1 MSENKVNALLG
12 NTIEK
17 IKNMVDV
24 NTVIGDPITTAD
36 GTNVI
41 PVSKAA
47 NGFASGGSD
56 LPSQNLPADGLFGGG
71 AGAGVTVSPVA
82 FLVISGGNVKVIQI
96 EPFTSSVDR
105 IIQEA
110 PDVVDKIAGIFKK
123 E

>member
-1 MSENKVNALLG
+1 MSENKVNSLLG

-24 NTVIGDPITTAD
+24 NTVIGEPITTAD
-36 GTNVI
+36 GVTVI
-41 PVSKAA
+41 PVSKVAY
-47 NGFASGGSD
+47 GFASGGSD
-56 LPSQNLPADGLFGGG
+56 LPSKNQPASGLFGGG
-71 AGAGVTVSPVA
+71 AGAGVTASPVA
-82 FLVISGGNVKVIQI
+82 FLVISGSNVKVIQI

-123 E
+123 D

>member
-1 MSENKVNALLG
+1 MSENKVNSLLG

-24 NTVIGDPITTAD
+24 NTVIGEPITTAD
-36 GTNVI
+36 GVTVI
-41 PVSKAA
+41 PVSKVAY
-47 NGFASGGSD
+47 GFASGGSD
-56 LPSQNLPADGLFGGG
+56 LPSKNQPASGLFGGG

-82 FLVISGGNVKVIQI
+82 FLVISGSNVKVIQI

-123 E
+123 D

>member
-36 GTNVI
+36 GTTVI
-41 PVSKAA
+41 PVSKVAY
-47 NGFASGGSD
+47 GFASGGSD
-56 LPSQNLPADGLFGGG
+56 LPSKNLPADGLFGGG